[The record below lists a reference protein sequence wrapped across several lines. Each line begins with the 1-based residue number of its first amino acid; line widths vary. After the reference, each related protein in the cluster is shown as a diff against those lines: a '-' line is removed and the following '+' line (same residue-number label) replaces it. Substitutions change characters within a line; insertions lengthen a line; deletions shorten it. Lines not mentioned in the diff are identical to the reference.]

1 MPLRFAPPPEAMPRR
16 SVTRPRRQKERPS
29 PTQRLVHRQADL
41 VPRGRPDAAQALD
54 SARLAGKS
62 VPRTAT
68 RARMES
74 PATPRAARARSEE
87 HTSELQSRRDLVCR
101 LLLEK
106 KKKTTRVRI
115 IPKTHDRMLSTL
127 TRDTI

>member
-74 PATPRAARARSEE
+74 PATPRAARASLAGSIASIVRKAARSDRCAPRFAEV
-87 HTSELQSRRDLVCR
+87 RRR
-101 LLLEK
+101 E
-106 KKKTTRVRI
+106 RAAFR
-115 IPKTHDRMLSTL
+115 
-127 TRDTI
+127 TIDAMEP